1 MRSALGSATT
11 VHEGG
16 LRRNLIVATMGA
28 TAAVAIAIVLLGDP
42 IVSYRVKRHALSE
55 LERTAHGIAEGLRAG
70 DPPDPLADRRGA
82 ELGVRVTILDGAGAV
97 IGDSAFDAPRL
108 GEVRVDAPF
117 VARTRVTG
125 VARDDPSQG
134 GRRLRVAI
142 RADGGRIVFVQ
153 MGTDMLEG
161 IRESVRDLVVL
172 VGVLAIFM
180 GLALTWALSRTLVRP
195 VRELTDVA
203 DALARGDL
211 GARTRSEREDEIG
224 QIGRAIDGMAEELAE
239 RHRSL
244 RAEEARLR
252 IVLDSMGEAVFVT
265 DRRGA
270 ILLTNASLDRMVGVG
285 AIGRSVPEVIRNPE
299 LNQAVA
305 SARRGAATGVEVET
319 MVQGERRSLDALV
332 TPLPSGAGVVGVI
345 HDVTKLKLADRVR
358 RDFVA
363 NASHELR
370 TPLTAIRGY
379 AETVRVALDTDPE
392 SAKRFLD
399 VILKHAL
406 RLQRLVD
413 DMVSLSRAESPEQ
426 RFDVAPL
433 EVTPVVVE
441 VVRGLEV
448 QAREKDLQLILELPE
463 AGARA
468 EANERALDQILVNL
482 VDNAIKYTLPGG
494 SVRVTVTAG
503 AGSVEIAV
511 RDSGPGIAQQHLERI
526 FERFY
531 RVDEGRSR
539 EVGGTGLGLSIVR
552 HLAQRIGAQ
561 VKVESKLGAGST
573 FRVRL
578 RAAP

>member
-28 TAAVAIAIVLLGDP
+28 TAAVVVAIVLLGDP
-42 IVSYRVKRHALSE
+42 LVSYRVRRHALSE
-55 LERTAHGIAEGLRAG
+55 LDATAHHVAERLRAG
-70 DPPDPLADRRGA
+70 DAPDALADRMGA
-82 ELGVRVTILDGAGAV
+82 DSGVRVTILDHAGEV
-97 IGDSAFDAPRL
+97 IGDSAYDPPRL

-125 VARDDPSQG
+125 VAHDDPAHG
-134 GRRLRVAI
+134 GRRLRVAL
-142 RADGGRIVFVQ
+142 RASDDRIVFVQ
-153 MGTDMLEG
+153 MGTDMLDG
-161 IRESVRDLVVL
+161 IHESLRDLVVL
-172 VGVLAIFM
+172 VGVLATVM
-180 GLALTWALSRTLVRP
+180 GLALTWALSRILVRP

-203 DALARGDL
+203 DALARGEL

-270 ILLTNASLDRMVGVG
+270 IILTNASLDRMMGVG

-305 SARRGAATGVEVET
+305 AARRGTATGVEFDT

-379 AETVRVALDTDPE
+379 AETVRVALDGEPE
-392 SAKRFLD
+392 SARRFLD

-433 EVTPVVVE
+433 DVTPVVVE

-448 QAREKDLQLILELPE
+448 QAREKDLHLILELPPG
-463 AGARA
+463 GARA
-468 EANERALDQILVNL
+468 EGNEHALDQILVNL
-482 VDNAIKYTLPGG
+482 VDNAIKYTPSGG
-494 SVRVTVTAG
+494 SVRVSVTTGPEGVA
-503 AGSVEIAV
+503 ITV

-561 VKVESKLGAGST
+561 VKVESKPGAGST
-573 FRVRL
+573 FRVSL
-578 RAAP
+578 RGAP

>member
-1 MRSALGSATT
+1 M
-11 VHEGG
+11 VQEGG
-16 LRRNLIVATMGA
+16 LRRNLIAATMGA
-28 TAAVAIAIVLLGDP
+28 TAAIVVALVLVGDP
-42 IVSYRVKRHALSE
+42 IVSYRIRRHTLEE
-55 LERTAHGIAEGLRAG
+55 LEATVSRVEAGLGAG
-70 DPPDPLADRRGA
+70 EPADALADRMA
-82 ELGVRVTILDGAGAV
+82 SEAGVRVTILSDTGEV
-97 IGDSAFDAPRL
+97 IGDSVYGGSRLAEAP
-108 GEVRVDAPF
+108 VDAPF
-117 VARTRVTG
+117 IARARVTG
-125 VARDDPSQG
+125 VAEDEAGQSG
-134 GRRLRVAI
+134 KRLRVA
-142 RADGGRIVFVQ
+142 RRMADGRIVFAHV
-153 MGTDMLEG
+153 GTELLEA
-161 IRESVRDLVVL
+161 IQESVRDLVL
-172 VGVLAIFM
+172 FVGILTVMM
-180 GLALTWALSRTLVRP
+180 GLGLTWALSRALVRP

-203 DALARGDL
+203 FALARGDL
-211 GARTRSEREDEIG
+211 DARTRSEREDELG
-224 QIGRAIDGMAEELAE
+224 AIGRAIDGMAEELTE

-270 ILLTNASLDRMVGVG
+270 IIMTNASLDRMVGTTAVG
-285 AIGRSVPEVIRNPE
+285 RTVAEMIRNPE
-299 LNQAVA
+299 LNQAVLA
-305 SARRGAATGVEVET
+305 ARRGAATGVELET

-379 AETVRVALDTDPE
+379 AETVRSALDTDPDA
-392 SAKRFLD
+392 AKRFLD

-426 RFDVAPL
+426 RFELTPLDV
-433 EVTPVVVE
+433 TKVVME
-441 VVRGLEV
+441 VVRGLEG

-463 AGARA
+463 RGAIA
-468 EANERALDQILVNL
+468 ECNERALDQILVNL

-494 SVRVTVTAG
+494 SVRVAVTVEPR
-503 AGSVEIAV
+503 SVAIVV

-531 RVDEGRSR
+531 RIDPGRSR

-552 HLAQRIGAQ
+552 HMAQRIGAQ
-561 VKVESKLGAGST
+561 VRVESKPGQGAT
-573 FRVRL
+573 FRVSL
-578 RAAP
+578 RAAPTNDAG